1 MLQSTFEL
9 IGLAASNSH
18 VIFCLFNL
26 IIAVVV
32 ISSSK
37 SNEQTRKFIV
47 DETKTKM
54 VKGNGALVEAAL
66 ADEDDEDEDLKMR
79 VEEFIQK
86 MNKGWRNDRTL
97 SYPSIFSW
105 CSDT

>member
-26 IIAVVV
+26 IIAAVV
-32 ISSSK
+32 ISSSSK
-37 SNEQTRKFIV
+37 SNDQTRKFIIDEHQ
-47 DETKTKM
+47 DETKTKT
-54 VKGNGALVEAAL
+54 VKANGALVEVAT
-66 ADEDDEDEDLKMR
+66 ADEGDEDEDLKIR

-86 MNKGWRNDRTL
+86 MNKGWRNDKVRACPL
-97 SYPSIFSW
+97 
-105 CSDT
+105 

>member
-26 IIAVVV
+26 IITVVV

-37 SNEQTRKFIV
+37 SNDQTRKFTV
-47 DETKTKM
+47 DETKTKT
-54 VKGNGALVEAAL
+54 VKGNGALVEAAM

-86 MNKGWRNDRTL
+86 MNKGWRNDKVRRCPL
-97 SYPSIFSW
+97 
-105 CSDT
+105 